1 MKDMRFLKFLA
12 SISLLMIVPSSLT
25 VNGEVPPN
33 SLSVGG
39 LVIWTQLTLTPKDV
53 GKTVVLHTDIKNW
66 VGQGTMPP
74 KGMITFSG
82 PGNIYKGRVDSF
94 TPTSVTIS
102 AAAGSKDDPT
112 FRVRLTIDRERILN
126 MEYAF

>member
-1 MKDMRFLKFLA
+1 MKDMRFFKLLA
-12 SISLLMIVPSSLT
+12 VASLLAIVQSSLI

-39 LVIWTQLTLTPKDV
+39 LVIWTQVTLTPEDV
-53 GKTVVLHTDIKNW
+53 GKTVVLHTN
-66 VGQGTMPP
+66 VNAYAGQGTMPP
-74 KGMITFSG
+74 KGMVTFSQ
-82 PGNIYKGRVDSF
+82 PGIIYKGRVDSF

-102 AAAGSKDDPT
+102 TPAGSKDDPT

-126 MEYAF
+126 MEYAL